1 MPIVSLINLKGGV
14 AKTTTTVQLA
24 ECLAS
29 EFGKKVLVIDLD
41 PQTNATISLI
51 DEEKWED
58 LKDKNLTLYD
68 LFQDK
73 LEQTNR
79 FDMGKAIQ
87 KGVSNLGLPNLDLL
101 ASSIQFIDIQDRL
114 NDISSKTHHV
124 INPME
129 VLKTAVKPYLDQYE
143 YVLIDCPPNL
153 GNITKN
159 GMEISDLY
167 LIPTIPDTLSTYGI
181 PQIVGQ
187 IKTFAEARQLGIQ
200 CMGLVITKYDS
211 RSRAQSRGMQ
221 TLPARFAQIFDNL
234 GLPRAPIFEAVMP
247 QANAT
252 SEAMDFG
259 IDQTTF
265 KKKYGYGRQGDKP
278 LHEYV
283 TALTL
288 EFMKY
293 AKR

>member
-29 EFGKKVLVIDLD
+29 EFSKKVLVIDLD
-41 PQTNATISLI
+41 PQTNATIALI
-51 DEEKWED
+51 NEDRWEE
-58 LKDKNLTLYD
+58 LKEEELTLFH

-73 LEQTNR
+73 LEQTTQ
-79 FDMGKAIQ
+79 FDMEKAIQ
-87 KGVSNLGLPNLDLL
+87 KGVSNLRLSNLDLL

-114 NDISSKTHHV
+114 NEISAKTYHM

-129 VLKTAVKPYLDQYE
+129 VLKTAVKPYLAQYD

-159 GMEISDLY
+159 GMEISDFY

-181 PQIVGQ
+181 PQIVAQ
-187 IKTFAEARQLGIQ
+187 INAFAKARMLNIE
-200 CMGLVITKYDS
+200 CLGLVVTKYDS
-211 RSRAQSRGMQ
+211 RSGAHYRGMQ
-221 TLPARFAQIFDNL
+221 SLPARFAKIFDNL
-234 GLPRAPIFEAVMP
+234 GLKRAPIFSAQMP
-247 QANAT
+247 QSTAT
-252 SEAMDFG
+252 SDAMDIG
-259 IDQTTF
+259 LTPGTF
-265 KKKYGYGRQGDKP
+265 KKKYGYSKQGDQP

-283 TALTL
+283 TKLTR

-293 AKR
+293 AEH